1 MRDYRIKESRWS
13 ISSPSGAGSV
23 VSSEPLNGEILE
35 VDWTSNRVNGS
46 LFLTKGASSEEVWRR
61 NQGSMAVGTAYAK
74 PRSYLQDSTG
84 AVVIGSLTTPHT
96 INDVL
101 WLNYA
106 GVVSGGTPI
115 TAVVRYR

>member
-1 MRDYRIKESRWS
+1 MRENRIKESRWS
-13 ISSPSGAGSV
+13 VSSASGAGSV
-23 VSSEPLNGEILE
+23 VSDSALNGELLE

-46 LFLTKGASSEEVWRR
+46 LFFTKGQGAEEVWRR
-61 NQGSMAVGTAYAK
+61 NQGSDAGTQYAK
-74 PRSYLQDSTG
+74 PRTYLQNTAGTLHSTG
-84 AVVIGSLTTPHT
+84 SPSDTFK

-106 GVVSGGTPI
+106 GLVSGGTAV